1 MSEENQEIELTEE
14 ELRIGC
20 VISRLLKSGHL
31 QIGVNLNIKNDRRGY
46 WNVTNAYAYIN
57 NEYIQLDEGSVEID
71 INEI

>member
-57 NEYIQLDEGSVEID
+57 NVPYRIFI
-71 INEI
+71 

>member
-1 MSEENQEIELTEE
+1 MSEKNQEIELTEE

-20 VISRLLKSGHL
+20 VISRLLKSGHI
-31 QIGVNLNIKNDRRGY
+31 QMGVNINIKNDSRGY